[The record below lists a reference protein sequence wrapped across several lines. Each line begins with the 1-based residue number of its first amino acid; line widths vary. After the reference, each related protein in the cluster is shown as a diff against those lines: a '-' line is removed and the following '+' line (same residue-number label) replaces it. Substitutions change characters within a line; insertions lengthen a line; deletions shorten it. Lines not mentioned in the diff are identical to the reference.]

1 MARKKA
7 LRWVRLDTAATI
19 FPAASRKEWSNVFR
33 QSITL
38 HEDVSVDVLRE
49 ALDVTVKRFPSIC
62 ARLRRGLFWYYLQQ
76 VEEAPEVMR
85 ESSYPLVY
93 MSRKEIRRCALRVIV
108 YHNRIA
114 VEYFHSLTDGTGG
127 MIFLKTLVAEYLE
140 RKHGV
145 KIPCEQGVLSRE
157 EAPRAEELE
166 NSFAKYTGPVAASR
180 AESNAWHIPEELQT
194 DNFLHLTCFHLPMK
208 ETLALAHEY
217 DATVTV
223 FLCAAMMKA
232 LADLQA
238 QKVPNVKRRAPIKV
252 RLPVNLRA
260 LFPSST
266 LRNFMSYTT
275 PEMDPRQGEYTFREI
290 CVLIKHRMGL
300 DLTQKHMAAMTAANV
315 NIERNP
321 LVRIAPLPFKDMV
334 MRIGFDRYGERKAC
348 LTMSNLGLVRL
359 PAEMQPF
366 VERVDF
372 LLGSQSNA
380 PYNCAV
386 ISYGDTVNVNFIR
399 DTRDA
404 QLERCFFAVLRDMGL
419 SVTVESNRA

>member
-1 MARKKA
+1 MAKKKA

-49 ALDVTVKRFPSIC
+49 ALDVTVKRFPSIS

-76 VEEAPEVMR
+76 VDEAPEVVR

-93 MSRKEIRRCALRVIV
+93 MSRKEMRRCAMRVIV

-166 NSFAKYTGPVAASR
+166 NSFAKHAGPVAASR
-180 AESNAWHIPEELQT
+180 AESNAWHMQEELQT
-194 DNFLHLTCFHLPMK
+194 DGFLHLTCFRLPVK
-208 ETLALAHEY
+208 ETLALAHEH

-252 RLPVNLRA
+252 RLPVNLRP
-260 LFPSST
+260 LFGSET
-266 LRNFMSYTT
+266 LRNFMSFTT
-275 PEMDPRQGEYTFREI
+275 PEMDPREGEYTFDEI
-290 CVLIKHRMGL
+290 CALVKHRMGL
-300 DLTQKHMAAMTAANV
+300 DFTKKHMAAMNAANV
-315 NIERNP
+315 MIEQNP
-321 LVRIAPLPFKDMV
+321 FIRIVPLPFKDMV

-348 LTMSNLGLVRL
+348 LTMSNLGVVRL
-359 PAEMQPF
+359 PEEMQPF

-386 ISYGDTVNVNFIR
+386 VAYGDTVNVNFIR